1 MTDLGCTYTRN
12 EMRARSVTNTHA
24 CNQTFRH
31 KHWIVRGL
39 GTAAQTYRT
48 TLMHSHTGTT
58 NMWLPQRPL
67 SHVEQ
72 IHTNT
77 VMSVCSSQPQAADLF
92 IRNSAAEGQSEHS
105 PVFFFF
111 PSQSLVVD
119 KLRFRSNSRNSFVL
133 CILWWNVWK
142 CNNGKHNWVVPKYS
156 CMICVILFTHQQMR
170 EQEGNSWVQ
179 SFAQTNCVSQSLSEL
194 M

>member
-1 MTDLGCTYTRN
+1 MTDLGCTFTRN

-24 CNQTFRH
+24 CNQTSRH

-111 PSQSLVVD
+111 
-119 KLRFRSNSRNSFVL
+119 
-133 CILWWNVWK
+133 
-142 CNNGKHNWVVPKYS
+142 H
-156 CMICVILFTHQQMR
+156 H
-170 EQEGNSWVQ
+170 
-179 SFAQTNCVSQSLSEL
+179 SLSWSINSDFAPTAGTRLFSASSDEMCESATTANTTGWFQSIL
-194 M
+194 AWFV